1 MALVL
6 VLRLPHFDFEWV
18 AYVVGIKFPFAKTG
32 KIRCRHGVVHRK
44 IQHNSGIIFCEPE
57 LTLLFVRGLMS
68 LLFGLKRKA
77 MQMSFII
84 RCNEGWGT
92 KVKQLC
98 KKDLEI

>member
-6 VLRLPHFDFEWV
+6 VLRLLHFDFEWV

-44 IQHNSGIIFCEPE
+44 IQHNSGVTFPEPE
-57 LTLLFVRGLMS
+57 LTLLFLRGLMS
-68 LLFGLKRKA
+68 LLFGFKRKA
-77 MQMSFII
+77 MQNSFII
-84 RCNEGWGT
+84 PCTEGWGT

>member
-1 MALVL
+1 MAPVL
-6 VLRLPHFDFEWV
+6 VLRLLHLDFEWV
-18 AYVVGIKFPFAKTG
+18 AIVVGIKFPFAKTG
-32 KIRCRHGVVHRK
+32 KIRCRHGLVHRK

-57 LTLLFVRGLMS
+57 LTLLFLRGLMS

-92 KVKQLC
+92 KLKQLC

>member
-32 KIRCRHGVVHRK
+32 KIRCRHGAVHRK
-44 IQHNSGIIFCEPE
+44 IQHSSGVIFREPE
-57 LTLLFVRGLMS
+57 LTLLFLRGLMS
-68 LLFGLKRKA
+68 LLFGFKRKA
-77 MQMSFII
+77 MQISFII
-84 RCNEGWGT
+84 PCTEGWGT